1 MKIFPALSIK
11 TASPGS
17 TSLKNLKPV
26 DEKRA
31 VSEDTTYS
39 FLFFPF
45 LIPIDKGLIPR
56 GSLNARIPYPV
67 IKATTAYAPLI
78 LKCVF
83 STAEKKSFGFGNTA
97 SCLESSNAKMLSKTS
112 ESESVFI

>member
-1 MKIFPALSIK
+1 MKILPALSIN

-26 DEKRA
+26 DEKSA

-56 GSLNARIPYPV
+56 PSLNAKIPYPV
-67 IKATTAYAPLI
+67 I
-78 LKCVF
+78 
-83 STAEKKSFGFGNTA
+83 
-97 SCLESSNAKMLSKTS
+97 
-112 ESESVFI
+112 